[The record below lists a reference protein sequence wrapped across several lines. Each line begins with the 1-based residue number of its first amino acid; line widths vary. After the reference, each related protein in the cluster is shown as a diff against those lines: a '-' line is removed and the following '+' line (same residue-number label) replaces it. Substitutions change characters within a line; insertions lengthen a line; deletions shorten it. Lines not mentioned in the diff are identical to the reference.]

1 MGALDQPKCILVVD
15 DDGDS
20 ARALSRSLEHVGHL
34 VRIASNSAEAFV
46 AAELLPVDLVLCDV
60 DLPDGDGLDVMRQLR
75 YQYHLPCIAI
85 TRHALAEPSGL
96 FVKHFMKPLDFEQ
109 LRRAIE
115 NVD

>member
-1 MGALDQPKCILVVD
+1 MRALGQPKCILVVD

-34 VRIASNSAEAFV
+34 VRVASNSTEAIV
-46 AAELLPVDLVLCDV
+46 AAQLLPVDLVLCDV
-60 DLPDGDGLDVMRQLR
+60 DLPDGDGLEVIRQLR

-85 TRHALAEPSGL
+85 TRHALDEQSGV
-96 FVKHFMKPLDFEQ
+96 FVKHFIKPLDFER